1 MAVGQYLSVQGA
13 PFSIRAAAVFTAS
26 YVATSA
32 VNLQSWTS
40 ATVFITVGTAAA
52 ETLSIKPQWSP
63 DNTTWYDEMFE
74 VIGTQS
80 GTEQPFAAWS
90 RVVTFSL
97 DTGKPNYSCRF
108 NRMAQYFRLA
118 CKSSGTTAT
127 AVITV
132 QLSAL
137 SN

>member
-1 MAVGQYLSVQGA
+1 MALNGYLSVQGA
-13 PFSIRAAAVFTAS
+13 PFSIRASAVFTGS
-26 YVATSA
+26 YVATSS
-32 VNLQSWTS
+32 VDMGSWTS
-40 ATVFITVGTAAA
+40 ATVFITVGTAAV
-52 ETLSIKPQWSP
+52 ETLSLKPQWSP
-63 DNTTWYDEMFE
+63 DNSTWYDEQFE

-80 GTEQPFAAWS
+80 GTEQPFAAYS
-90 RVVTFSL
+90 RVVTTSL
-97 DTGKPNYSCRF
+97 ASGAPNYSCRF

-132 QLSAL
+132 QLSSI